1 MIQIHGITFNIEW
14 DKFKRSSSFFIP
26 CLNSKEAKRVLRIAC
41 KHKKYKVRMKVVI
54 ENKVR
59 GVRVWR
65 LEDD

>member
-1 MIQIHGITFNIEW
+1 MIQIHGIAFDIES
-14 DKFKRSSSFFIP
+14 DIFKPSSSFFIP
-26 CLNSKEAKRVLRIAC
+26 CLNTKEEKRILRIAC

-65 LEDD
+65 LENE

>member
-41 KHKKYKVRMKVVI
+41 KHQKFKIRMKVVT

-65 LEDD
+65 LENE